1 LLNDKARGSSN
12 TQEVLVIEYPYEVL
26 PVQIQR
32 TVDLRL
38 PDVRDWFFRQFS
50 KEQEDGSIV
59 WMLGKA
65 VARQMPQEIRDE
77 LERDSV
83 TIISRFQRRAG
94 IAPPPADFFGMLPT
108 LMNPELGGGTAA
120 DGGAILQAI
129 GTWMCRNEVGALI
142 YPSARYD
149 TFVEF
154 KSQVT
159 LDFGGWNL
167 VDYRG
172 AVDAE
177 RFKHSYIV
185 QSPWAWTTFPG
196 DVHVEAMDATLA
208 EAGSFGVVGM
218 ESYWRRE
225 YGYWIKSL
233 DVVDEEASLVGKD
246 VLLGSGQKVTRA
258 AAWRLGSSSIEWLT
272 LNAVDK
278 KPQEGARQK
287 LLFAGLAIRLQR
299 PFAAGRIDE
308 IETNILASGDVSSG
322 VSCSMDLVDW
332 IAETFKDSGMPNQA
346 YILVI
351 SNRLHVLRFFVA
363 GMLLAR
369 QAGMP
374 IGAGSRQKIS
384 ALLGDLNP
392 ESTNFS
398 ERTKQLI
405 EKTVDFGLSLCDEND
420 LPSGVSP
427 SDAAIQWQ
435 QRWHKMCTAAW
446 DELP

>member
-1 LLNDKARGSSN
+1 MNDIPFSTFQGFLKRIDIGARSEIERQLFAQLFPQFYSRREISQAARERNEKMIDPFQPLLQIEEDLVQPRRFAGVSLPRGRYNAVCKDASGDDGGTLVNELRAYRNPATTGRVDVIDLGRAPDKAFGPARTALAVILYEIDKVPSARRLLRNRVRGSSN
-12 TQEVLVIEYPYEVL
+12 PQEVLVVEYPYEVL
-26 PVQIQR
+26 QVHIQR

-59 WMLGKA
+59 WMPGKA

-83 TIISRFQRRAG
+83 TILSRFQRRAG

-142 YPSARYD
+142 YPSARCD
-149 TFVEF
+149 AFVEF
-154 KSQVT
+154 KSQDI

-177 RFKHSYIV
+177 RCKYSYIV

-196 DVHVEAMDATLA
+196 DVRVEVKDATLT

-218 ESYWRRE
+218 ESYWRRD

-233 DVVDEEASLVGKD
+233 DVVDKEASLVGKN
-246 VLLGSGQKVTRA
+246 VLLGSGQQATRA
-258 AAWRLGSSSIEWLT
+258 AA
-272 LNAVDK
+272 
-278 KPQEGARQK
+278 
-287 LLFAGLAIRLQR
+287 
-299 PFAAGRIDE
+299 
-308 IETNILASGDVSSG
+308 
-322 VSCSMDLVDW
+322 
-332 IAETFKDSGMPNQA
+332 
-346 YILVI
+346 
-351 SNRLHVLRFFVA
+351 
-363 GMLLAR
+363 
-369 QAGMP
+369 
-374 IGAGSRQKIS
+374 
-384 ALLGDLNP
+384 
-392 ESTNFS
+392 
-398 ERTKQLI
+398 
-405 EKTVDFGLSLCDEND
+405 
-420 LPSGVSP
+420 
-427 SDAAIQWQ
+427 
-435 QRWHKMCTAAW
+435 
-446 DELP
+446 